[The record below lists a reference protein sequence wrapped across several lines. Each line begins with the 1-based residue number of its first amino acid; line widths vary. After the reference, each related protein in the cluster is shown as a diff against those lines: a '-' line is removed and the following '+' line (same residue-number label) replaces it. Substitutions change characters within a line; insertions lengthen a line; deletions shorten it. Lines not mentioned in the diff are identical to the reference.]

1 MRTQLYWPFEQ
12 IMPYKF
18 LDKFRMQINT
28 LLIRFFWLN
37 LSESTSSFDWQSL
50 ILPFI
55 TSNYKTDINMS
66 CILLS
71 LFSSS
76 KKPAALRTF
85 RNHLQ
90 RMSNTYFV
98 EDNKTN
104 MHRKSRKYNCIR
116 YVEMKYGSLLE
127 ERVSKEKPSCEGNDN
142 ELC

>member
-1 MRTQLYWPFEQ
+1 
-12 IMPYKF
+12 
-18 LDKFRMQINT
+18 
-28 LLIRFFWLN
+28 
-37 LSESTSSFDWQSL
+37 
-50 ILPFI
+50 
-55 TSNYKTDINMS
+55 MS

-76 KKPAALRTF
+76 KKKKNPAALRTF

-90 RMSNTYFV
+90 RMNNTNFV

-116 YVEMKYGSLLE
+116 YVEKKYASLLE
-127 ERVSKEKPSCEGNDN
+127 ERVSKEKPSCEGKDK